1 MVQAEALDPTH
12 PARAYFDGR
21 NQRYADLLREH
32 VTHDLPAD
40 LLSVLP
46 AVLDGLQMHW
56 LMEPDTFDLRRQ
68 WAIVADALF
77 AAS

>member
-1 MVQAEALDPTH
+1 MVPD
-12 PARAYFDGR
+12 RI
-21 NQRYADLLREH
+21 RYAALMF
-32 VTHDLPAD
+32 
-40 LLSVLP
+40 
-46 AVLDGLQMHW
+46 LDGLQMHW